1 MSDAENAV
9 KRTIPVRVVES
20 KPKAGQRRPRRRL
33 SAEPDGLRYDKVH
46 TVEIQGMQV
55 SLPWLDFMA
64 RGPR

>member
-1 MSDAENAV
+1 MSDAENAA

-20 KPKAGQRRPRRRL
+20 KPKADQRRPRRRIA
-33 SAEPDGLRYDKVH
+33 AEPDGLRYDKVH
-46 TVEIQGMQV
+46 KVEIQGMQV